1 MSVDDFLLVRL
12 GRSLT
17 ALERTLGLLRI
28 QLLDLPRISLTS
40 DGDGNLDVLVP
51 LSACRI
57 PHERLAAE
65 LKTLRDVRDVRL
77 VQEQGDAGIRE
88 MALARVSTD
97 GIPDPSG
104 SIHLVTQSGDTAVV
118 EISGSPR
125 EIDRTLEGLR
135 STGALLRTS
144 RTGGV
149 TVE

>member
-88 MALARVSTD
+88 MALAR
-97 GIPDPSG
+97 GLNRRYPRPEWIDPPGYPEWRHRSR
-104 SIHLVTQSGDTAVV
+104 GDQWQPT
-118 EISGSPR
+118 
-125 EIDRTLEGLR
+125 
-135 STGALLRTS
+135 
-144 RTGGV
+144 
-149 TVE
+149 